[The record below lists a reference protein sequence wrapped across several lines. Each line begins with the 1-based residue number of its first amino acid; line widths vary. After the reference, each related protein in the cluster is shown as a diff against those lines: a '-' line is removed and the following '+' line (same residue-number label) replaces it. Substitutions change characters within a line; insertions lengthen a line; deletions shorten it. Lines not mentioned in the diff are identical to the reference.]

1 MNVRFLEAADE
12 IRERFTKHFILSWEE
27 FQHQHQALISEKAK
41 TRYPIDFKWYQDS
54 YLWDK
59 ADPHFQNLSF
69 ADALTFLQQQSG
81 KVLFMGEKGKCTTCR
96 DKQIQDSVGEA
107 DARELAAEIKKEWFD
122 SYTLSPGW
130 YDPDAFL
137 TDDLYV
143 FDLSMQWCVMFTHE
157 TTLDEPYPEDSMQEA
172 ESRLCLI
179 YSK

>member
-1 MNVRFLEAADE
+1 MDVRFLEAADE
-12 IRERFTKHFILSWEE
+12 IRERFIKQFILSWEE
-27 FQHQHQALISEKAK
+27 FQRQHRPLIAKRAK
-41 TRYPIDFKWYQDS
+41 TRYPIDLQWYQDS

-59 ADPHFQNLSF
+59 ADPIFQSISF

-81 KVLFMGEKGKCTTCR
+81 KVLFMSEQGKYTT
-96 DKQIQDSVGEA
+96 KQIRDSVGEA
-107 DARELAAEIKKEWFD
+107 DARELAAEIKKEWLD

-143 FDLSMQWCVMFTHE
+143 FDLSMQWCVIFTHE
-157 TTLDEPYPEDSMQEA
+157 TTLDDPDPEDIMQEA

-179 YSK
+179 YKK

>member
-1 MNVRFLEAADE
+1 MEVRFLEAADE
-12 IRERFTKHFILSWEE
+12 LRERFMKRFILSWEE
-27 FQHQHQALISEKAK
+27 FQRQYRPLIAKRAK

-59 ADPHFQNLSF
+59 ADRNFQNLSF
-69 ADALTFLQQQSG
+69 ADALTFLQQRSG
-81 KVLFMGEKGKCTTCR
+81 KVLFMGEKGKCTTCW

-107 DARELAAEIKKEWFD
+107 DTRELAAKIQKEWFD

-157 TTLDEPYPEDSMQEA
+157 TTLDEPYPEDSIQEA